1 MDYGTQ
7 RFLDTK
13 PLTPEQEARQELAI
27 EAIKEQ
33 ARYERNKRRKTVEA
47 VKEGV
52 SMFTKFLIVVLLGA
66 ILAALVSCN
75 KEDSIPTYEVEPEL
89 QPYVDMFL
97 EDAVSRGIDVSKF
110 YTQDVCIMYT
120 DTRYGISDVAAA
132 WAWKLGKRG
141 IYIEVY
147 KPEFDEAYDVSKKLI
162 MYHELGHDFFDLYH
176 NDNVVIMMPAL
187 SPRIVAIGEE
197 HYDAFFNLVKR

>member
-1 MDYGTQ
+1 M
-7 RFLDTK
+7 
-13 PLTPEQEARQELAI
+13 
-27 EAIKEQ
+27 
-33 ARYERNKRRKTVEA
+33 
-47 VKEGV
+47 
-52 SMFTKFLIVVLLGA
+52 LGL
-66 ILAALVSCN
+66 ILAALVSCQ
-75 KEDSIPTYEVEPEL
+75 KEDSIPIYEVDPEL
-89 QPYVDMFL
+89 QPYVSMFL

-120 DTRYGISDVAAA
+120 NTRYGISDVAAA

-141 IYIEVY
+141 IRIEVY
-147 KPEFDEAYDVSKKLI
+147 KPEFDKAYDVSKKLI

-176 NDNVVIMMPAL
+176 SDSVVIMMPSL